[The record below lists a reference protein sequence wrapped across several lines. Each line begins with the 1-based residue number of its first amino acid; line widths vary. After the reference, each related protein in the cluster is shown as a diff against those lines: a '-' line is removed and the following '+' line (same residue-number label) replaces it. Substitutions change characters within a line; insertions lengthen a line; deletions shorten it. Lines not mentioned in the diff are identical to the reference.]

1 MGIYNLFSFIYPC
14 IPQALLAV
22 LPPIN
27 SLKFFLSNLYPAN
40 NAKFNNI
47 HLKYTCMGICS
58 PNIQFIPTKSSLSGH
73 RAYKCI
79 KYTLH
84 AHNKTTASI
93 CPCIL
98 HRLVYNNCNV
108 NILTGLNKPKTQQLS
123 HTNATYRLFCP
134 LTSLDKSNVFV
145 NILTIP

>member
-84 AHNKTTASI
+84 AGNKCRSI
-93 CPCIL
+93 NSYGYIKAIPI
-98 HRLVYNNCNV
+98 
-108 NILTGLNKPKTQQLS
+108 KQQQ
-123 HTNATYRLFCP
+123 
-134 LTSLDKSNVFV
+134 VFV
-145 NILTIP
+145 LAFFTDSCIIIVMLIY

>member
-47 HLKYTCMGICS
+47 HLKYTSWVYEVLIYNLYPQNLRCPGIEH
-58 PNIQFIPTKSSLSGH
+58 I
-73 RAYKCI
+73 
-79 KYTLH
+79 
-84 AHNKTTASI
+84 
-93 CPCIL
+93 
-98 HRLVYNNCNV
+98 NV
-108 NILTGLNKPKTQQLS
+108 
-123 HTNATYRLFCP
+123 
-134 LTSLDKSNVFV
+134 
-145 NILTIP
+145 